1 MSKRLGKAIKEK
13 RELLG
18 YSQDALAFELN
29 VTQAYISLIEKG
41 EKKPTVCTLNS
52 LAAVL
57 EIDIKELVDLM
68 V

>member
-29 VTQAYISLIEKG
+29 VTQAYISLIEK
-41 EKKPTVCTLNS
+41 
-52 LAAVL
+52 
-57 EIDIKELVDLM
+57 EIGRASCRERV
-68 V
+68 